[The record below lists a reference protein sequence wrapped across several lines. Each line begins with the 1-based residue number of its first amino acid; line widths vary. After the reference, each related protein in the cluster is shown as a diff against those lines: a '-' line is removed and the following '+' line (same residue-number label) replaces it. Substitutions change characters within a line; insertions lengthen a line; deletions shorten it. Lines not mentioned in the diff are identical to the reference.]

1 MNKLNKSLVF
11 ILIIFHSVGLIG
23 MVYFNT
29 SDFVKLSW
37 LNILIS
43 SVVAL
48 ISYQKKLLKFFP
60 AFLLVV
66 FFSFFIEVL
75 GVKTSIVFGNYN
87 YGNVLGCKFL
97 SVPVLIGFLWLT
109 LSLGAKSVVMRL
121 PMLPNQ
127 LVFILS
133 ALLMVGI
140 DYLIEPIAVKFGYWN
155 WHGGVIPIYNY
166 ICWFV
171 FAYVNQLFLKK
182 VNYKNVVVEILF
194 LINVI
199 FFMLLNY
206 LL

>member
-87 YGNVLGCKFL
+87 YGNVLGYKFL